1 MDGGS
6 FPMGKQQPPWSK
18 PWQIDDSA
26 RHEASAAANSEE
38 PGRPSADHLISWHFC
53 FLKDMFVTVI
63 FKQEKRHS
71 AHPLRRSPHHTVG
84 IATRATCWTLQS
96 QEQKGPLCNGWLAH
110 TLTSCCMA
118 KILSSFYTSSR
129 LWLRINGRAEE
140 RYPIRRASV
149 LPLQVVER
157 RLGLSGLSWLSSLE
171 SGVFVGNCA
180 DFLPYRDVTR
190 QQSYRDI
197 KIWVT
202 WACFPLVWQLP
213 RMLDNAELA
222 MLKAASEI
230 LRITLGSIQVGVNL
244 FICLIP
250 WE

>member
-38 PGRPSADHLISWHFC
+38 PGCPSADHLISWHFC

-197 KIWVT
+197 KLCSNLSMLSFGVAT
-202 WACFPLVWQLP
+202 PADAGQRRACH
-213 RMLDNAELA
+213 A
-222 MLKAASEI
+222 
-230 LRITLGSIQVGVNL
+230 
-244 FICLIP
+244 
-250 WE
+250 

>member
-1 MDGGS
+1 
-6 FPMGKQQPPWSK
+6 
-18 PWQIDDSA
+18 
-26 RHEASAAANSEE
+26 
-38 PGRPSADHLISWHFC
+38 
-53 FLKDMFVTVI
+53 
-63 FKQEKRHS
+63 
-71 AHPLRRSPHHTVG
+71 
-84 IATRATCWTLQS
+84 
-96 QEQKGPLCNGWLAH
+96 
-110 TLTSCCMA
+110 MA

-197 KIWVT
+197 KIWVN
-202 WACFPLVWQLP
+202 LSMLP
-213 RMLDNAELA
+213 FGVATPALDNAELA

-250 WE
+250 